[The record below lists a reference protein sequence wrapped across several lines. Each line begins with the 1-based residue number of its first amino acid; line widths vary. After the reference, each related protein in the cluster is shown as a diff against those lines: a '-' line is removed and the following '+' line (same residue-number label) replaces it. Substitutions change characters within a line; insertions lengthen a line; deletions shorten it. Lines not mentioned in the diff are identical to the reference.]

1 MKDVTGPSRPKPV
14 VDASVVIGLSKIGLF
29 HLLRQLFAM
38 VVVTEAVLDEVLAK
52 EDAPGAAEVKE
63 AIDAGWVEVVAVE
76 TDPSFSN
83 LGAGEAATLT
93 YAHKTGAL
101 ALLDDQIARSHAS
114 THQMHVS
121 GTVGVLVAAKRE
133 GFVDVIEPLLDELR
147 RRRNFHLSG
156 EVVQDALAEAGES
169 RRSDK
174 SG

>member
-38 VVVTEAVLDEVLAK
+38 VVVTEAVLHEVLAK
-52 EDAPGAAEVKE
+52 EGLPGAPEIKE
-63 AIDAGWVEVVAVE
+63 AIDAGWAEVVAVE
-76 TDPSFSN
+76 ADPSFSN

-93 YAHKTGAL
+93 YARKTGAP
-101 ALLDDQIARSHAS
+101 ALLDDRVARSHAS
-114 THQMHVS
+114 THQLRVFS
-121 GTVGVLVAAKRE
+121 TAGVLIAAKRK
-133 GFVDVIEPLLDELR
+133 GFVDVIAPLLDELR
-147 RRRNFHLSG
+147 KRRFHLSDS
-156 EVVQDALAEAGES
+156 VIQDALAEAGE